1 MNSTALLDLINEIV
15 EEFDED
21 DQIDDATLEDLS
33 ETIEILLYERR
44 SLSIALALSGNDK
57 NA

>member
-1 MNSTALLDLINEIV
+1 MSSTILLDLISEIL

-21 DQIDDATLEDLS
+21 DQIDDAILDDLS